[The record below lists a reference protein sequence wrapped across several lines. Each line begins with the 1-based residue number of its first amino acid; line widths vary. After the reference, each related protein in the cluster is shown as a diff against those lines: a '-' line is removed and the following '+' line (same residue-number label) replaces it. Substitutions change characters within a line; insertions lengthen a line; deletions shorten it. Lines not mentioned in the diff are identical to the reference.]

1 MLIYVVT
8 PSGRTRVSLRPSDTI
23 GDLKVRIEDDE
34 WIPKGTVRR
43 RRNEWIPKGTVPLA
57 RSLLISLISFIACSG
72 MQRLTYRR
80 DKLEDGR
87 IFESYGIGE
96 GATIHLSRPHY
107 AERDEAY
114 YIYVQRTEEE
124 VFRIRIKASDT
135 IGSLKTRL
143 WNGRLTPSGENN
155 NTQKT

>member
-34 WIPKGTVRR
+34 WIPKGTV
-43 RRNEWIPKGTVPLA
+43 PLA
-57 RSLLISLISFIACSG
+57 RSLLISLISLIACSG